1 MSKRDFSSMQ
11 TNTPISQANNAVD
24 RLHQSITQAVSHPTE
39 QLVDQAHNS
48 LAHTE
53 QAVEAL
59 QGSENGLAAEQ
70 TEVWLA
76 EEKSRLAA
84 INVSEVND

>member
-1 MSKRDFSSMQ
+1 MSQRDFSSMQ

-24 RLHQSITQAVSHPTE
+24 RLHQSISQALSHPTE
-39 QLVDQAHNS
+39 QLVDQVENS

-53 QAVEAL
+53 QAVQAL

-70 TEVWLA
+70 SEELLA
-76 EEKSRLAA
+76 EEKNRLAA
-84 INVSEVND
+84 INLSDLND

>member
-1 MSKRDFSSMQ
+1 MSQRDFSSMQ

-24 RLHQSITQAVSHPTE
+24 RLHQSISQALSHPTE
-39 QLVDQAHNS
+39 QLVDQVENS

-53 QAVEAL
+53 QAVQAL

-70 TEVWLA
+70 SEELLA
-76 EEKSRLAA
+76 EEKNRLAA
-84 INVSEVND
+84 INLPDLND

>member
-11 TNTPISQANNAVD
+11 TNTPESQANNAVD

-39 QLVDQAHNS
+39 ELVDQAQNS
-48 LAHTE
+48 LIHAEH
-53 QAVEAL
+53 AVQAL

-70 TEVWLA
+70 TEAWLA

-84 INVSEVND
+84 VSVSEAND

>member
-24 RLHQSITQAVSHPTE
+24 RLHQSISKALSHPTE
-39 QLVDQAHNS
+39 QLLDQVDNS

-53 QAVEAL
+53 QAVQAI
-59 QGSENGLAAEQ
+59 QGSEHGLAAER
-70 TEVWLA
+70 TEALLA

-84 INVSEVND
+84 MNLPEFNG

>member
-39 QLVDQAHNS
+39 QMVDQAENS
-48 LAHTE
+48 LAHAE
-53 QAVEAL
+53 QAVQAL

-70 TEVWLA
+70 TEEWLT

-84 INVSEVND
+84 INVSKSNK

>member
-1 MSKRDFSSMQ
+1 MSQRDFSSMQ

-24 RLHQSITQAVSHPTE
+24 RLHQSISQALSHPTE
-39 QLVDQAHNS
+39 QLVDQVENS

-53 QAVEAL
+53 QAVQAL

-70 TEVWLA
+70 SEELLA
-76 EEKSRLAA
+76 EEKNRIAA
-84 INVSEVND
+84 INLSDLND